1 MRIYDLTTEYQE
13 NPIGMDVIN
22 PRFSWKIESQEQNVM
37 QSAYHIIVTSDKG
50 EVWNSGKIEKDTSV
64 LVPYEGENLEE
75 ETLYHIKVRIY
86 DNQGNEAVGEGTFET
101 GILKGTNFRAKW
113 ITHELPQEET
123 ACAIF
128 TKKFQINKKVKTVR
142 VYATALGIYEIKINA
157 KKVGDTYLAPGW
169 TNYKKRIQ
177 YQTYEA
183 DEYLKE
189 ENKIEIT
196 VANGWY
202 KGYLSFTC
210 TPNQYGDRTATLAE
224 VHITYEDD
232 SKEIILTDDTWSV
245 YTGSIIS
252 AELYMGE
259 TYDSLAE
266 KKFRGQAV
274 AIEKEEDT
282 FDKGRLVSQE
292 SEPVRIMKR
301 FAAKEYI
308 ETPKKEKVIN
318 FGQNIAGFVE
328 FKVKGKKGQQI
339 KIRHAETLDKNGN
352 FYPDTLRA
360 AISEDVFICNG
371 TEQTFIPH
379 FTFHG
384 FQYICI
390 EGLEE
395 IHLEDFIACAIH
407 TDMEDTG
414 TFTCSNPMV
423 NQLQSNIYW
432 GQSDNFVDIP
442 TDCPQRDERLGW
454 TGDAQVFASTA
465 AYIRNT
471 ARFFTKWLHDLAS
484 EQAEDGGVPH
494 VVPDVLGSYSAAAW
508 SDAATIIPWVIYETY
523 GDKRV
528 LEEQYESMK
537 GWVDYITNH
546 TENNGLWMSGYQYG
560 DWLALDKEEFAD
572 RTGATDCYLIA
583 NAYYLY
589 SMDIVRKSA
598 TVLGK
603 KEDANQYSNL
613 YEKVL
618 STFRK
623 EYFTST
629 GRMVGETQTALTLAL
644 HFDLAEEKH
653 KERIAKMLES
663 NIGSHKNHLTTGF
676 VGTPYICHALSEH
689 NMHELAG
696 ILFLKEDFPSWLYAV
711 KKGATTI
718 WERWNSIMPNGDF
731 DLSGMNSLN
740 HYAYGSIGEWM
751 YKKLAGINA
760 IEPGYKKFY
769 IKPMFI
775 KGITSVSASYE
786 SVYGLIK
793 SEWECKNK
801 KIMVKVEVPA
811 NTTVILYLPEKEEAM
826 ELGSGSYSYEYD
838 TDTDLEIDS
847 FTMETTLGEIAE
859 EPIARQIIEQAVPG
873 FFEAPMIQYA
883 YELSLIE
890 LLKQA
895 QPLEPVFR
903 TVLTALNQQKHFE

>member
-1 MRIYDLTTEYQE
+1 MNIYDFTTEYQV
-13 NPIGMDVIN
+13 NPIGIDVN
-22 PRFSWKIESQEQNVM
+22 PRFSWKISSTEQACM
-37 QSAYHIIVTSDKG
+37 QIAYQIIVSDQEG
-50 EVWNSGKIEKDTSV
+50 EVWNSGKVKKDDSV
-64 LVPYEGENLEE
+64 LISYEGPKLKA
-75 ETLYHIKVRIY
+75 ETLYYVNLTVF
-86 DNQGNEAVGEGTFET
+86 DNKEKKDCAKATFET
-101 GILKGTNFRAKW
+101 GLLQGTNFKAKW
-113 ITHELPQEET
+113 LTHELLQEDT
-123 ACAIF
+123 SCAIF
-128 TKKFQINKKVKTVR
+128 SKKFQIGKKVKSVR
-142 VYATALGIYEIKINA
+142 VFASALGIYEVKING

-177 YQTYEA
+177 YQTYA
-183 DEYLKE
+183 ANDYLKE
-189 ENKIEIT
+189 DNHIEIT

-210 TPNQYGDRTATLAE
+210 TPNQYGDRTAALAE
-224 VHITYEDD
+224 VHITYEDESTQVIATD
-232 SKEIILTDDTWSV
+232 STWEV
-245 YTGSIIS
+245 YTGAIKS

-266 KKFRGQAV
+266 QVFQGS
-274 AIEKEEDT
+274 AIVIDKEEGY
-282 FDKGRLVSQE
+282 FNKLRLVSQE
-292 SEPVRIMKR
+292 CEPVRIMKR
-301 FAAKEYI
+301 FSAKEYI

-339 KIRHAETLDKNGN
+339 KIRHAETLDKHGN
-352 FYPDTLRA
+352 FYPETLRA
-360 AISEDVFICNG
+360 ARSEDIFICDG
-371 TEQTFIPH
+371 SEQTFVPH

-395 IHLEDFIACAIH
+395 IKIEDFTACAIH
-407 TDMEDTG
+407 TDMTDTG
-414 TFTCSNPMV
+414 TFTCSNEMI

-454 TGDAQVFASTA
+454 TGDAQVFAGTA
-465 AYIRNT
+465 AYIRDT
-471 ARFFTKWLHDLAS
+471 ARFFSKWLHDLAS

-494 VVPDVLGSYSAAAW
+494 VVPDVIGSYSASAW
-508 SDAATIIPWVIYETY
+508 SDAATIIPWVVYETY
-523 GDKRV
+523 GDKRI
-528 LEEQYESMK
+528 LAEQYESMK

-546 TENNGLWMSGYQYG
+546 TESNGLWMSGYQYG
-560 DWLALDKEEFAD
+560 DWLALDKEEFVD
-572 RTGATDCYLIA
+572 RTGATDRYLIA

-598 TVLGK
+598 IVLEK
-603 KEDANQYSNL
+603 EEDANQYGDL

-618 STFRK
+618 EVFRK

-644 HFDLAEEKH
+644 HFDLAEEKD

-663 NIGSHKNHLTTGF
+663 NIGAHKNHLSTGF
-676 VGTPYICHALSEH
+676 VGTPYICHALSNH

-696 ILFLKEDFPSWLYAV
+696 ALFLKEDFPSWLYAV

-731 DLSGMNSLN
+731 DESGMNSLN

-751 YKKLAGINA
+751 YKKLAGINL

-775 KGITSVSASYE
+775 KGITSVRASFQ

-793 SEWECKNK
+793 SEWECKNH
-801 KIMVKVEVPA
+801 KISVKVEVPA
-811 NTTVILYLPEKEEAM
+811 NTTAILYLPEKEEAI
-826 ELGSGSYSYEYD
+826 EVGSGSYSYEYE
-838 TDTDLEIDS
+838 TETKLEIER
-847 FTMETTLGEIAE
+847 FTMETTLGEIAG
-859 EPIARQIIEQAVPG
+859 EPVARQIIEQAAPG
-873 FFEAPMIQYA
+873 FFDAPMIQYA
-883 YELSLIE
+883 YGLSLTE
-890 LLKQA
+890 LLVQA
-895 QPLEPVFR
+895 QPLEPVLKA
-903 TVLTALNQQKHFE
+903 VLTALNQQ